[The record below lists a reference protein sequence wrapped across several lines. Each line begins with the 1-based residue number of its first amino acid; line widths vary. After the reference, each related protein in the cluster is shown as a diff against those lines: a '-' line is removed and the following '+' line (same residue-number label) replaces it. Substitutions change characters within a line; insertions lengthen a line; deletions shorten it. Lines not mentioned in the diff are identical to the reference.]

1 MLYNNPYMIPT
12 NPIAA
17 IVLIAVTAIKA
28 IGSLAD
34 NKQDGDNVNDS
45 DNS

>member
-1 MLYNNPYMIPT
+1 MIPT